1 MVMEKKAEWE
11 IPLKITLNFDDVEDL
26 EALKGSEEFLDLI
39 YKAVVA
45 ALKQAIRKNKSECVL
60 FEVVNHNAK
69 IKVKKDQYKDLL
81 GKCVIYYEQLE
92 DYTTC
97 QELVELKQRF

>member
-1 MVMEKKAEWE
+1 MEKKAEWE

-60 FEVVNHNAK
+60 FNIVNLDLK
-69 IKVKKDQYKDLL
+69 IKIKKNQYKELL
-81 GKCVIYYEQLE
+81 NNCIIYYEKLE